1 MKFPAA
7 LDKALA
13 ILSEAH
19 VALLST
25 IGEDGY
31 PRSRWM
37 TPTPLPRLKGRL
49 YAVTSRRFAK
59 AREIAAEPRVTWI
72 VQERTLDIV
81 VELAGRA
88 EIIDDPAFAAEVVKS
103 IGPRLEVFW
112 RESREPRDLVVVE
125 TVVESIRFLYPLSG
139 ERESAE
145 AANG

>member
-1 MKFPAA
+1 MEFPAA

-13 ILSEAH
+13 ILSEAR

-25 IGEDGY
+25 IGVDGY

-37 TPTPLPRLKGRL
+37 TPAPLPRLKGRL

-59 AREIAAEPRVTWI
+59 AQEIAAEPRVTWI
-72 VQERTLDIV
+72 VQERTLDV
-81 VELAGRA
+81 VAELVGRA
-88 EIIDDPAFAAEVVKS
+88 EILDDPAFAAEVVKA

-112 RESREPRDLVVVE
+112 RESRDPRDLVVIE
-125 TVVESIRFLYPLSG
+125 TVIESVRLLYPLSG